1 MEKEPGFYVE
11 LVRNRT
17 HIKRVVA
24 VKREWES
31 ATAVAIERVA
41 SFTTECAIIRATL
54 QEREDHLR
62 AKEMECKVLHLNLAK
77 ETEMRALLEQDCIS
91 LRGANANVKKMTEEL
106 CERLEASKVA
116 YAAEVQRIEELTVAS
131 AKCDQLHV
139 AELAKEEE
147 RRAEE

>member
-1 MEKEPGFYVE
+1 MVKDLTLYEEIFEQVLAQVGGTVINIPEIPLPPPKKEVKLEAEK
-11 LVRNRT
+11 
-17 HIKRVVA
+17 K
-24 VKREWES
+24 
-31 ATAVAIERVA
+31 
-41 SFTTECAIIRATL
+41 
-54 QEREDHLR
+54 EREDHLR